1 MVYIVLYTLCHLMDS
16 AGERE
21 LLLYRV
27 TQGHFHLSLL
37 FLFVV
42 PSPVLLFYRKK
53 KKKKNKKK
61 ISIHYNNLGAHA
73 SLLSPC
79 HLIGIKTT
87 APVAM
92 LLVLIL
98 VLLIVESC
106 DSHQLDCLH
115 VLWCCNSTSLLLS
128 LFFFFCSIFLIYTY
142 TFVLSLE
149 KGKGIVNYTI
159 KNNGTEKQKRKLNK
173 TTASPSPEGRT
184 TN

>member
-1 MVYIVLYTLCHLMDS
+1 MVYCPLYAVS
-16 AGERE
+16 SYGQRAGERE

-27 TQGHFHLSLL
+27 TQGHFHLDLL
-37 FLFVV
+37 FLFTV
-42 PSPVLLFYRKK
+42 PSPVHLFFL
-53 KKKKNKKK
+53 K

-79 HLIGIKTT
+79 YLLGIKTT

-115 VLWCCNSTSLLLS
+115 VL
-128 LFFFFCSIFLIYTY
+128 
-142 TFVLSLE
+142 
-149 KGKGIVNYTI
+149 
-159 KNNGTEKQKRKLNK
+159 
-173 TTASPSPEGRT
+173 
-184 TN
+184 

>member
-1 MVYIVLYTLCHLMDS
+1 MDS

-27 TQGHFHLSLL
+27 TQGHFHLDLL

-42 PSPVLLFYRKK
+42 PSPVLLFYKK
-53 KKKKNKKK
+53 KKKKKKK
-61 ISIHYNNLGAHA
+61 ISINYNNLGAHA

-115 VLWCCNSTSLLLS
+115 VL
-128 LFFFFCSIFLIYTY
+128 
-142 TFVLSLE
+142 
-149 KGKGIVNYTI
+149 
-159 KNNGTEKQKRKLNK
+159 
-173 TTASPSPEGRT
+173 
-184 TN
+184 